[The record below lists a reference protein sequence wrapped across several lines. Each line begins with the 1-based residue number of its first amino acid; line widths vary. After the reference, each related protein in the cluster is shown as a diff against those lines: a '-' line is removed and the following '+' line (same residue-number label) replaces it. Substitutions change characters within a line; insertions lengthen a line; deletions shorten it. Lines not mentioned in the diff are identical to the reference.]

1 MLSLFFTCKYMYANT
16 LLCSSF
22 FGNVNSPTKQKAY
35 VKAILSI
42 LLGIIYCW
50 QITCNF
56 ETKLVETIKN

>member
-1 MLSLFFTCKYMYANT
+1 MYANT